1 MKLTMFKLVFVQ
13 AINFRRS
20 KGGIWGAY
28 LALGLLALMHVFAVA
43 IYFGTGKAKAAAI
56 FGLVIFAMQVGLVWG
71 QISKMVP
78 LLVTPNHARL
88 VPGLRRGVM
97 GTMVVSWAVLVLFFG
112 LAGGYLIDNCA
123 RAGGLAAVMLAG
135 LALLSV
141 GRWEGFFPYMLGIF
155 IVLERVKVHGIA
167 ESTSTFVLVC
177 LGVLTS
183 VYAFFWMFPSGDR
196 HWRSMDKLEK
206 QQLKLSGQV
215 RQPGTRKFSIWG
227 WAYGK
232 VLAQDCRR
240 PEADRGKLLWHAL
253 GPSAHWSAPVLAC
266 LALQACVALGLWLL
280 PKVGLSVNYWQGF
293 ALGISAAAVLFGQF
307 WHLQQISVRMHA
319 TQGEQQLVMLTPRIP
334 QKGALKKLVVKDA
347 LWQSAGMFSLALLTT
362 LFVSVVAEDSPATT
376 QTRLLQVSLTV
387 LASVGVLRAL
397 TRKDN
402 PGSVW
407 PSIVVL
413 LQMLA
418 VGVAFAL
425 AYPALSASM
434 DQPWVVLAAGSFAV
448 GGILLWRD
456 VQEVI
461 HGPAVWPLTIS

>member
-1 MKLTMFKLVFVQ
+1 MRLTMFKLVFSQ
-13 AINFRRS
+13 ALHYRCN

-28 LALGLLALMHVFAVA
+28 LALGLLNLLLLIDVA
-43 IYFGTGKAKAAAI
+43 IFFATGKTKPTAI
-56 FGLVIFAMQVGLVWG
+56 FGLVILATQVALIWGL
-71 QISKMVP
+71 ISKIVP
-78 LLVTPNHARL
+78 LIVTPNHARL

-97 GTMVVSWAVLVLFFG
+97 GTMVVSWSFLVLFFG
-112 LAGGYLIDNCA
+112 LTGGYLFESFA
-123 RAGGLAAVMLAG
+123 RAGGLTAVMLGG
-135 LALLSV
+135 LALLSI
-141 GRWEGFFPYMLGIF
+141 GRWEGFFPYMLGIL
-155 IVLERVKVHGIA
+155 IALERVKLHGIA
-167 ESTSTFVLVC
+167 QLTSTTMLVGIG
-177 LGVLTS
+177 LLTS
-183 VYAFFWMFPSGDR
+183 AYAFFRMFPSGDR

-215 RQPGTRKFSIWG
+215 QQPGTRRFSIWG

-232 VLAQDCRR
+232 VLEQDCQQ

-266 LALQACVALGLWLL
+266 LALQTCVALGLWLL
-280 PKVGLSVNYWQGF
+280 PKFGLSVNFWQGF

-319 TQGEQQLVMLTPRIP
+319 TRGEQQLVMLTPRIP
-334 QKGALKKLVVKDA
+334 QNEALKHLVVRDA
-347 LWQSAGMFSLALLTT
+347 LWQSAGMFALALLTT
-362 LFVSVVAEDSPATT
+362 LFVSVIADDPPATT

-397 TRKDN
+397 TRKEN

-418 VGVAFAL
+418 VGGVFAI
-425 AYPALSASM
+425 AYPALSVSM
-434 DQPWVVLAAGSFAV
+434 AQPWIVLAAGSFVVAGV
-448 GGILLWRD
+448 LLWRD
-456 VQEVI
+456 VQKVI
-461 HGPAVWPLTIS
+461 HGPAVWPLASA